1 MPFTLPVAEIEND
14 ASRWIELLNW
24 IGLILYH
31 LISAGT
37 SKCSN
42 QDMNWMKLTQINLN
56 AIHAQSQSKMINMVN
71 FKHPFIWIYMQVKII
86 NELFEC
92 LMTEPLY
99 VNIQ

>member
-1 MPFTLPVAEIEND
+1 MMHPVELN
-14 ASRWIELLNW
+14 SSIELASFYTIWYQLE
-24 IGLILYH
+24 LP
-31 LISAGT
+31 SA
-37 SKCSN
+37 
-42 QDMNWMKLTQINLN
+42 QDMNWMKLTQSNLN

-92 LMTEPLY
+92 LMTEPLC